1 MFQFD
6 YFIKVFPRLLA
17 FFPTT
22 LLITGLSLLFALL
35 WGLVLVGMKL
45 AGNKAAKGF
54 ANGYTMLIR
63 STPVLLL
70 LFLVYYGLPVLFGQA
85 GIDISGLSKL
95 FFVVVTFTV
104 ELAAYLSEDIKAAYL
119 SVEGGQ
125 LEAALSVGM
134 SKPMALL
141 RIVVPQTVTVF
152 IPNFGNSIARTLKE
166 TSLVYTIGMLDLIG
180 GGNMLSAFNYGMTR
194 LEIFVAI
201 SIIYWVSGILI
212 DKSMGLFEKKNAKTR
227 RGLSSY
233 VF

>member
-45 AGNKAAKGF
+45 AGSKAAKGF
-54 ANGYTMLIR
+54 ANGYTTLIR

-70 LFLVYYGLPVLFGQA
+70 MFLIYYGLPLLFGLA
-85 GIDISGLSKL
+85 GIDINGLSKL
-95 FFVVVTFTV
+95 FFVVLTFA
-104 ELAAYLSEDIKAAYL
+104 LDAAAYLSEDMKAAYL

-125 LEAALSVGM
+125 MEAALSVGM
-134 SKPMALL
+134 SRPMALL

-152 IPNFGNSIARTLKE
+152 IPNFGNSIAAMLKD
-166 TSLVYTIGMLDLIG
+166 TSLVFTIGMLDLIG
-180 GGNMLSAFNYGMTR
+180 GGNTLSTLDYGVTK
-194 LEIFVAI
+194 LEIYVAI
-201 SIIYWVSGILI
+201 SIIYWVSVILI
-212 DKSMGLFEKKNAKTR
+212 DKFMSFFEKRNAKTR
-227 RGLSSY
+227 RGLSSH